1 VAERFGIEVRGRHT
15 ALGDALVTAGVFLKM
30 LDVLEARGIA
40 TLDQAIEATH
50 SIVEVRAR
58 QACF

>member
-1 VAERFGIEVRGRHT
+1 
-15 ALGDALVTAGVFLKM
+15 LGDALVTAGVFLRM
-30 LDVLEARGIA
+30 LDVLESRGIT

-58 QACF
+58 QASF